1 MKVLI
6 VHNILWAHY
15 KALIFNEL
23 QIISD
28 TRKSDSFLVVQL
40 ASTEKSRTD
49 LGELDVSQH
58 KYNYKLLHNGLI
70 EDINFWRRAKG
81 VIKEIKKM
89 NPDVVNITGYS
100 EIATWL
106 ILLYCKINGIKTILS
121 NESTSGDHK
130 RKKIIE
136 TLKSFIITRFDGYF
150 NFGTL
155 SKNYLISLG
164 GSPEKML
171 VNRNCVD
178 NININRIYESTL
190 PNKRKIKNELQL
202 APENFIFVGRL
213 IEYKNLFRMFEAFK
227 IAQEKSNSDWGFLI
241 LGDGEQKDELVKYI
255 TDNKV
260 KNISIHKGVSWD
272 KVPYFLALGD
282 VLVLPSYSETWGLV
296 VNEAMACGL
305 PVMVSE
311 NCGCALD
318 LVKNNENGFTF
329 SPYSIEE
336 MSDLFLK
343 FMNNEVDSVKMGIVS
358 KEIIQSYSIENV
370 AKEMYDSFIKV
381 TDLKK

>member
-23 QIISD
+23 QVISD
-28 TRKSDSFLVVQL
+28 SRKNDTFLVVQL
-40 ASTEKSRTD
+40 ASTEQSRAD
-49 LGELDVSQH
+49 LGELDLSQH

-70 EDINFWRRAKG
+70 ENINFWERAIG
-81 VIKEIKKM
+81 VVREIKKIK
-89 NPDVVNITGYS
+89 PDVVNITGYS
-100 EIATWL
+100 EIASWI
-106 ILLYCKINGIKTILS
+106 ILLYCKLNGIKTILS

-130 RKKIIE
+130 RNKVVE
-136 TLKSFIITRFDGYF
+136 YLKSFIITKFDGYF

-164 GSPEKML
+164 GKPEKML

-178 NININRIYESTL
+178 NVSINRIYENTQ
-190 PNKRKIKNELQL
+190 PKREQIKTELNL
-202 APENFIFVGRL
+202 RSKNFVFVGRL
-213 IEYKNLFRMFEAFK
+213 IEYKNLLRMLEAFK
-227 IAQEKSNSDWGFLI
+227 MAQSKTQNDWGIII
-241 LGDGEQKDELVKYI
+241 LGDGEQKEELVRYI
-255 TDNKV
+255 ADFNI

-311 NCGCALD
+311 KCGCALD
-318 LVKNNENGFTF
+318 LVKNNENGFIF
-329 SPYSIEE
+329 SPYSIKE
-336 MSDLFLK
+336 MTDLFLK
-343 FMNNEVDSVKMGIVS
+343 FMTNEVDLAKMGAVS
-358 KEIIQSYSIENV
+358 KEIIHSYSLENV
-370 AKEMYDSFIKV
+370 AREMYDSFLKV